1 VCRKTLQVGKPRFS
15 RRRYDQSF
23 ENFARKNPYQ
33 DLMSEQNLP
42 LPGARNR
49 NRGSKA

>member
-1 VCRKTLQVGKPRFS
+1 LASHVSAADTIE
-15 RRRYDQSF
+15 SF

-42 LPGARNR
+42 LPGARNC